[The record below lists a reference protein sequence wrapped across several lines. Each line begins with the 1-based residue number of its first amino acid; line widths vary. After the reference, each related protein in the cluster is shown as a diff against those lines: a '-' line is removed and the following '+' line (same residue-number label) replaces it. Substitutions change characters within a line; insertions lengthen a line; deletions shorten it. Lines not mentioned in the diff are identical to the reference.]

1 VLVTGGRDYNTV
13 ETVYRTLDRYR
24 TVITVL
30 GHGSARGADT
40 LCEEWAKSRQ
50 VNYQGFPAKWDSIGG
65 AAGPV
70 RNKEMLD
77 NFKPDVLVV
86 FPGGTGTQNMVSIA
100 VAAGVTI
107 DKAEL

>member
-1 VLVTGGRDYNTV
+1 
-13 ETVYRTLDRYR
+13 
-24 TVITVL
+24 
-30 GHGSARGADT
+30 
-40 LCEEWAKSRQ
+40 
-50 VNYQGFPAKWDSIGG
+50 
-65 AAGPV
+65 
-70 RNKEMLD
+70 MLD